1 MRDVRSVLAIGA
13 HPDDID
19 FLCGG
24 TLALYARDG
33 VEVTIAIATRG
44 DIGAP
49 AGTRDEIA
57 HIRRGEAQASA
68 DVIGADLIW
77 MGEDDEFLFSD
88 RASRLAM
95 IDLIRQA
102 RPDVMFI
109 LDEDD
114 YNPDHRA
121 AATLARDARVPATVP
136 LIETRNPALDVA
148 PATFVMDTYGSHRFE
163 PEGFVD
169 ITPIMTVKER
179 MLMQHVS
186 QVHWMTAVFG
196 TDVLDPVR
204 AQAGFRG
211 AQAGTENAEGFRLL
225 RDYPHTGGWELLP
238 RSAREVDHG

>member
-1 MRDVRSVLAIGA
+1 MTTPSRVLAIGA
-13 HPDDID
+13 HPDDVD

-24 TLALYARDG
+24 TLALYAEG
-33 VEVTIAIATRG
+33 GAKITIAVATRG

-49 AGTRDEIA
+49 SGTRDEIA

-95 IDLIRQA
+95 IDVIRHA

-121 AATLARDARVPATVP
+121 AGTLARDSRVPATVP
-136 LIETRNPALDVA
+136 LIQTRNPALDRA
-148 PATFVMDTYGSHRFE
+148 PTTFVMDTYGSHRFE
-163 PEGFVD
+163 PEGYVD
-169 ITPIMTVKER
+169 ISPVMTVKER
-179 MLMQHVS
+179 MLMQHAS
-186 QVHWMTAVFG
+186 QVHWMGSVFG

-211 AQAGTENAEGFRLL
+211 AQAGTHDAEGFRLL

-238 RSAREVDHG
+238 RGRRRQVHG